1 MANAEMNQEDPNELS
16 PLWSVHSDEGGM
28 PMMRAWAKSED
39 EAKAL
44 LEEIKAADEASPRS
58 PDEKADYWVLQLS
71 LEEVSQFKASGFI
84 PDDA

>member
-16 PLWSVHSDEGGM
+16 PLWSVHSDTDGR

-39 EAKAL
+39 AAKAL
-44 LEEIKAADEASPRS
+44 LEEIKADDEASPGAA
-58 PDEKADYWVLQLS
+58 DEKTDYWVLQLS
-71 LEEVSQFKASGFI
+71 LEEVAQFKASGFI